1 MEHRIK
7 EAYKNVTAF
16 LLQPHCR
23 DQFIDKDLAIALYNT
38 PLSLYIF
45 ICKDYYTADISQNRK
60 ILWIEE
66 GHKYEE

>member
-16 LLQPHCR
+16 LLQPHFR
-23 DQFIDKDLAIALYNT
+23 DIFMDRDLAVAMYNT

-45 ICKDYYTADISQNRK
+45 VCNDFFKADISRNRK

-66 GHKYEE
+66 GRKYEE

>member
-1 MEHRIK
+1 MESRIK

-16 LLQPHCR
+16 LLQPHFR
-23 DQFIDKDLAIALYNT
+23 DQFIDKNLAIALYNT

-45 ICKDYYTADISQNRK
+45 AYGDYYKADISQNRK
-60 ILWIEE
+60 ILWMEE

>member
-1 MEHRIK
+1 MESRVK

-16 LLQPHCR
+16 LLQPHFR
-23 DQFIDKDLAIALYNT
+23 DQFVDKHLAIALYNT

-45 ICKDYYTADISQNRK
+45 VCSDFCKADISRNRK

-66 GHKYEE
+66 GHKYEK